1 MPFGDVPDVKIGIYT
16 QADLTGLTGFTAAT
30 KDATRA
36 VEQEAAAMAAAN
48 TKAKEIDAEMQA
60 RMMAERS
67 TGTSTRSGTP
77 GYHPPAE
84 SSDETVK
91 ADQMRNVME
100 RRLEINK
107 LLIAGE
113 YAKAEA
119 MKNGLAVEVQAASL
133 MGKGIAEDE
142 SYAMAEKHV
151 AAEVAAAKAQ
161 EAVAAK
167 AAADAEAKALAEK
180 LAKQE
185 AAAAR
190 QAEIQAA
197 RLAKQA
203 EAEAAADAATA
214 VSAAKANSMADLKIL
229 RDSAMASGQVELADA
244 YQFQIS
250 VTKEA
255 QALMAKGVGV
265 QQAYVTATAVVA
277 EADRL
282 EAVEAQKAAAAKLE
296 KAAAAR
302 VAAGAEEGEAG
313 AMMMTA
319 RAQQETLTLSREIMA
334 GRFTRVPGSASIL
347 ASQLGFA
354 NAMPAILGVSVALM
368 AGFELWKTYRKGV
381 QDTKDELVEFKRE
394 AEHAA
399 FAIDMAVNKAK
410 DSAAKFY
417 DELDRIVNKTESI
430 TEAMQAL
437 NKMQEE
443 AARLSEAVAKTK
455 DAAEESDI
463 RKMKDPIA
471 KAQAEYRLKEE
482 DDARANAEADKAG
495 RLKFKNAEDAAKAA
509 GAAFNDAVAGKD
521 NAQSIEHLKPLV
533 EQATHDQEKAV
544 QDKAAQQKA
553 LSRFKAL
560 GLNEEDIEKVTSGKF
575 SVEDLV
581 KGRGTKTATISPN
594 GGPELATYSTD
605 YKPPE
610 LGFGLGIDSG
620 QKATEFANAFKQFQ
634 GSLGGKSYAEQPQR
648 FEHTES
654 NLKTITELF
663 SEAQKKADALGA
675 EFQKLT
681 DELPKLAQQLN
692 EESAKRNQ
700 DAREKNIK
708 NLDALSAAY
717 EAAAKRIEDAYKDKP
732 APQEAIAKDAE
743 LKSVIGELS
752 VAIHTLAGAH
762 DAGSTAFQGFGKGG
776 KAPNFDFS
784 PLKDLVKKMHDDVQ
798 NQFNKTIH
806 ELQSQI
812 TSSTAS

>member
-1 MPFGDVPDVKIGIYT
+1 MLF
-16 QADLTGLTGFTAAT
+16 
-30 KDATRA
+30 
-36 VEQEAAAMAAAN
+36 
-48 TKAKEIDAEMQA
+48 
-60 RMMAERS
+60 RS
-67 TGTSTRSGTP
+67 
-77 GYHPPAE
+77 
-84 SSDETVK
+84 
-91 ADQMRNVME
+91 
-100 RRLEINK
+100 L
-107 LLIAGE
+107 
-113 YAKAEA
+113 
-119 MKNGLAVEVQAASL
+119 
-133 MGKGIAEDE
+133 
-142 SYAMAEKHV
+142 
-151 AAEVAAAKAQ
+151 AAAKTEQ
-161 EAVAAK
+161 TEAE
-167 AAADAEAKALAEK
+167 EAS
-180 LAKQE
+180 
-185 AAAAR
+185 AAAA
-190 QAEIQAA
+190 
-197 RLAKQA
+197 
-203 EAEAAADAATA
+203 
-214 VSAAKANSMADLKIL
+214 
-229 RDSAMASGQVELADA
+229 
-244 YQFQIS
+244 
-250 VTKEA
+250 
-255 QALMAKGVGV
+255 
-265 QQAYVTATAVVA
+265 
-277 EADRL
+277 L
-282 EAVEAQKAAAAKLE
+282 E
-296 KAAAAR
+296 
-302 VAAGAEEGEAG
+302 EAG
-313 AMMMTA
+313 AHKINTTA
-319 RAQQETLTLSREIMA
+319 MREAMVISRELMSGNIS
-334 GRFTRVPGSASIL
+334 RLPGSAGLL
-347 ASQLGFA
+347 AANMGFA
-354 NAMPAILGVSVALM
+354 SALPAILGVSVALM
-368 AGFELWKTYRKGV
+368 AGHELWKTYRKGV

-399 FAIDMAVNKAK
+399 FAIDMAVTKAK

-482 DDARANAEADKAG
+482 EDARANAKADKAG
-495 RLKFKNAEDAAKAA
+495 REKYANALKAAKDA

-594 GGPELATYSTD
+594 GGPELATYSAD

-610 LGFGLGIDSG
+610 LAFGLGIDSG

-634 GSLGGKSYAEQPQR
+634 GSLGGKFYEDQPKR

-681 DELPKLAQQLN
+681 DDLPKLAQQLN